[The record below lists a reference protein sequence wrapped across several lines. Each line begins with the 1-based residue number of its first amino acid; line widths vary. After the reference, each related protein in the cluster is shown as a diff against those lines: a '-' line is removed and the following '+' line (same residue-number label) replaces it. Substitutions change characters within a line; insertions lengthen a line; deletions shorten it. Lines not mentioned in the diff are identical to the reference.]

1 VHGRRTQRAIRK
13 SGYRFSKSHAPGLI
27 RGITLHQKERARWQ
41 RARHFGTE
49 LRRPK
54 PAVFG
59 LEAATSVRSSSLA
72 VALRRGEARAS
83 FMMDC
88 GRVGP
93 FGVLGGEAV
102 DGLGAQPQDAVSAFT
117 GRVN

>member
-1 VHGRRTQRAIRK
+1 MVEEPKGRCGKVDADFPKAMR
-13 SGYRFSKSHAPGLI
+13 PDLI

-41 RARHFGTE
+41 MARHFGTE
-49 LRRPK
+49 LGRPK
-54 PAVFG
+54 PPVFA
-59 LEAATSVRSSSLA
+59 LEAATSVRISSLA

-88 GRVGP
+88 DRVGP
-93 FGVLGGEAV
+93 PGVLGGEAV